1 MLTFWDHSILKSLM
15 CCHNWYRLCWK
26 ACFLSLRGYHRYHTE
41 GWDDN
46 TWRWTICPNW
56 SFVFFWKKTCVRHRD
71 DGRLWC
77 IVVSWRHSYVVKSP
91 GNTRNQDAACR
102 NTRNED
108 GRKTQQRWQSE
119 DAMAARNNW
128 GEALT
133 AHLRLSAVH
142 TLKFSCMF
150 GGGQENLKLPNHF
163 EEDELASNR
172 IIPRL
177 LSRDAY

>member
-1 MLTFWDHSILKSLM
+1 M
-15 CCHNWYRLCWK
+15 
-26 ACFLSLRGYHRYHTE
+26 
-41 GWDDN
+41 
-46 TWRWTICPNW
+46 
-56 SFVFFWKKTCVRHRD
+56 
-71 DGRLWC
+71 
-77 IVVSWRHSYVVKSP
+77 KSP

-102 NTRNED
+102 NMRNED

-150 GGGQENLKLPNHF
+150 SGGQENLKLPNHF

-172 IIPRL
+172 IIPRIL
-177 LSRDAY
+177 FRDAY